1 LGTHIATRNRKAMST
16 PKVELPFV
24 RGKAN
29 DILMT
34 LLTPINERIDH
45 K

>member
-1 LGTHIATRNRKAMST
+1 MST
-16 PKVELPFV
+16 AKVELPVV

-29 DILMT
+29 DILMK
-34 LLTPINERIDH
+34 PINERIDH